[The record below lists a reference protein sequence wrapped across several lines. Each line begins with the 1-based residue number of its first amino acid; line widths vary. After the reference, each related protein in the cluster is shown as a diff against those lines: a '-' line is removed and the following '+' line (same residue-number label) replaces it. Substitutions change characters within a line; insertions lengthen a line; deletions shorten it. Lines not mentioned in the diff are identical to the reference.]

1 VTCGNKLERTDEG
14 PVGEFPGCQFRLT
27 SPNHPES
34 SLAVNVHVTGRD
46 RRDSSG
52 QRRCRCRIEFVG
64 DGEPSTGDL

>member
-1 VTCGNKLERTDEG
+1 MTCGNKLERTDEG

-52 QRRCRCRIEFVG
+52 QW
-64 DGEPSTGDL
+64 